1 MINILV
7 VDDEKHQ
14 NNVICSYLIKNN
26 FNAIGCLNTNDA
38 YDVMYDNHI
47 DLIISDIMMPG
58 IDGFEFA
65 KSVRDID
72 KNIPLLFLTAKD
84 DIQSKLR
91 GFSLEID
98 DYLVKPVQQI
108 LNATKKIINGD
119 FNVRIEP
126 MDTFGKRNELDI
138 IIDNFNEMAGELGS
152 VETLRT
158 DFISN
163 VSHELK
169 TPLSIIQNYSAL
181 MQDEPTTDL
190 ERKEYSKSIYETS
203 QNLSNL
209 ITNILKLN
217 KDVATKNIFFEI
229 TDEKL
234 LKKTKG
240 IVQGMSGSPIIQ
252 DGKIIGAVTHVV
264 VDDFSKGYGIF
275 ITSMLKE
282 IEN

>member
-98 DYLVKPVQQI
+98 DYLVKPVE
-108 LNATKKIINGD
+108 LD
-119 FNVRIEP
+119 ELLVRIYALLRRAKIESS
-126 MDTFGKRNELDI
+126 KELKI
-138 IIDNFNEMAGELGS
+138 GNLVMNSEEMTAVFEGEEILL
-152 VETLRT
+152 TLRE
-158 DFISN
+158 F
-163 VSHELK
+163 
-169 TPLSIIQNYSAL
+169 
-181 MQDEPTTDL
+181 
-190 ERKEYSKSIYETS
+190 
-203 QNLSNL
+203 
-209 ITNILKLN
+209 NIL
-217 KDVATKNIFFEI
+217 F
-229 TDEKL
+229 KL
-234 LKKTKG
+234 LSYPKKTFTRAQ
-240 IVQGMSGSPIIQ
+240 IMNEFWDADSTSSNR
-252 DGKIIGAVTHVV
+252 T
-264 VDDFSKGYGIF
+264 VDVYMTKLRDKFSKCDEFKIVTVHGLGYKAV
-275 ITSMLKE
+275 L
-282 IEN
+282 N

>member
-26 FNAIGCLNTNDA
+26 FNAIGCLNANDA

-98 DYLVKPVQQI
+98 DYLVKPVE
-108 LNATKKIINGD
+108 LD
-119 FNVRIEP
+119 ELLVRIYALLRRAKIESS
-126 MDTFGKRNELDI
+126 KELRI
-138 IIDNFNEMAGELGS
+138 GNLVINSEEMTAVFEGEEIPL
-152 VETLRT
+152 TLRE
-158 DFISN
+158 F
-163 VSHELK
+163 
-169 TPLSIIQNYSAL
+169 
-181 MQDEPTTDL
+181 
-190 ERKEYSKSIYETS
+190 
-203 QNLSNL
+203 
-209 ITNILKLN
+209 NIL
-217 KDVATKNIFFEI
+217 F
-229 TDEKL
+229 KL
-234 LKKTKG
+234 LSYPKKTFTRAQ
-240 IVQGMSGSPIIQ
+240 IMNEFWDADSTSSNR
-252 DGKIIGAVTHVV
+252 T
-264 VDDFSKGYGIF
+264 VDVYMTKLRDKFSKCDEFKIVTVHGLGYKAV
-275 ITSMLKE
+275 L
-282 IEN
+282 N

>member
-26 FNAIGCLNTNDA
+26 FNAIGCLNANDA

-98 DYLVKPVQQI
+98 DYLVKPVE
-108 LNATKKIINGD
+108 LD
-119 FNVRIEP
+119 ELLVRIYALLRRAKIESS
-126 MDTFGKRNELDI
+126 KELRI
-138 IIDNFNEMAGELGS
+138 GNLVMNSEEMTAVFEGEEIPL
-152 VETLRT
+152 TLRE
-158 DFISN
+158 F
-163 VSHELK
+163 
-169 TPLSIIQNYSAL
+169 
-181 MQDEPTTDL
+181 
-190 ERKEYSKSIYETS
+190 
-203 QNLSNL
+203 
-209 ITNILKLN
+209 NIL
-217 KDVATKNIFFEI
+217 F
-229 TDEKL
+229 KL
-234 LKKTKG
+234 LSYPKKTFTRAQ
-240 IVQGMSGSPIIQ
+240 IMNEFWDADSTSSNR
-252 DGKIIGAVTHVV
+252 T
-264 VDDFSKGYGIF
+264 VDVYMTKLRDKFSKCDEFKIVTVHGLGYKAV
-275 ITSMLKE
+275 L
-282 IEN
+282 N

>member
-26 FNAIGCLNTNDA
+26 FDAIGCLNANDA

-98 DYLVKPVQQI
+98 DYLVKPVE
-108 LNATKKIINGD
+108 LD
-119 FNVRIEP
+119 ELLVRIYALLRRAKIESS
-126 MDTFGKRNELDI
+126 KELKI
-138 IIDNFNEMAGELGS
+138 GNLVMNSEEMTAVFEGEEIPL
-152 VETLRT
+152 TLRE
-158 DFISN
+158 F
-163 VSHELK
+163 H
-169 TPLSIIQNYSAL
+169 
-181 MQDEPTTDL
+181 
-190 ERKEYSKSIYETS
+190 
-203 QNLSNL
+203 
-209 ITNILKLN
+209 IL
-217 KDVATKNIFFEI
+217 F
-229 TDEKL
+229 KL
-234 LKKTKG
+234 LSYPKKTFTRAQ
-240 IVQGMSGSPIIQ
+240 IMNEFWDADSTSSNR
-252 DGKIIGAVTHVV
+252 T
-264 VDDFSKGYGIF
+264 VDVYMTKLRDKFSKCDEFKIVTVHGLGYKAV
-275 ITSMLKE
+275 L
-282 IEN
+282 N

>member
-91 GFSLEID
+91 DFSLEID
-98 DYLVKPVQQI
+98 DYLVKPVE
-108 LNATKKIINGD
+108 LD
-119 FNVRIEP
+119 ELLVRIYA
-126 MDTFGKRNELDI
+126 L
-138 IIDNFNEMAGELGS
+138 
-152 VETLRT
+152 LRRAK
-158 DFISN
+158 IES
-163 VSHELK
+163 SKELK
-169 TPLSIIQNYSAL
+169 IGNLVIQSEENTDVFDGEEIPLKL
-181 MQDEPTTDL
+181 RL
-190 ERKEYSKSIYETS
+190 F
-203 QNLSNL
+203 
-209 ITNILKLN
+209 NIL
-217 KDVATKNIFFEI
+217 F
-229 TDEKL
+229 KL
-234 LKKTKG
+234 LSYPKKTFTRAQ
-240 IVQGMSGSPIIQ
+240 IMNEFWDADSTSSNR
-252 DGKIIGAVTHVV
+252 T
-264 VDDFSKGYGIF
+264 VDVYMTKLRDKFSKCDEFKIVTVHGLGYKAV
-275 ITSMLKE
+275 L
-282 IEN
+282 N